1 VRVSKSRRV
10 HVAWQ

>member
-1 VRVSKSRRV
+1 VSKSRRV